1 MWHFPANFD
10 HQQMAMIANTLPN
23 DQAIADV
30 VAYIGTLDAPAP
42 PRTETGGDLARG
54 AEYYTCGLCHGSK
67 GQGFKDPRPSTAPLV
82 RNNVITK
89 QQYLVAVFPWHMA
102 GDSAND
108 EGGDEQ

>member
-1 MWHFPANFD
+1 MSSLVLRVNCSHP
-10 HQQMAMIANTLPN
+10 
-23 DQAIADV
+23 
-30 VAYIGTLDAPAP
+30 
-42 PRTETGGDLARG
+42 
-54 AEYYTCGLCHGSK
+54 K
-67 GQGFKDPRPSTAPLV
+67 GQSVEISTAPLV